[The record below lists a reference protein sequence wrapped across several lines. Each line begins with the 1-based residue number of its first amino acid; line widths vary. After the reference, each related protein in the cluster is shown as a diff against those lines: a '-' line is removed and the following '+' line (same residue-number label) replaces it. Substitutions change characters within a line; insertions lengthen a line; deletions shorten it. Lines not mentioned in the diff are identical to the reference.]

1 MSLQKR
7 QPSTSES
14 RSQLLGGGTKRGTK
28 AERGIRALSRDA
40 RWPVWSAL
48 MLYQKILNVIEH
60 NHYDV
65 FSQRAYVPKLR
76 KMLSL
81 PIAWLRAQVL

>member
-1 MSLQKR
+1 VVDDRWQELMRFQIQR
-7 QPSTSES
+7 A
-14 RSQLLGGGTKRGTK
+14 RDYYTK

-65 FSQRAYVPKLR
+65 FSQRAYVPKLP